1 MATRRYGFCMKKIFF
16 FLFLLFPLVVASQT
30 LKDAKEFQALSKKMC
45 AKSSECMKEKLKD
58 LPPEQR
64 KMVESQFVNGN
75 VCESRYK
82 NYIVEGQKPTNE
94 KPTKKLTK
102 QDIEDMKRCAKEMA
116 SFSCSDLEEGKVPE
130 SCEKFQSPEE

>member
-1 MATRRYGFCMKKIFF
+1 MAEKGYVIFMKKISL
-16 FLFLLFPLVVASQT
+16 FLFLCFPFIITSQT

-45 AKSSECMKEKLKD
+45 AKTSECMKEKLKD

-82 NYIVEGQKPTNE
+82 QYIVEGQKPSNE
-94 KPTKKLTK
+94 KPTRKLTK
-102 QDIEDMKRCAKEMA
+102 QDIEDMKQCTKEMA
-116 SFSCSDLEEGKVPE
+116 AFSCAELEEGKIPQA
-130 SCEKFQSPEE
+130 CEKFQAEEE

>member
-1 MATRRYGFCMKKIFF
+1 MKKILLVSLF
-16 FLFLLFPLVVASQT
+16 FLPFLLTSQS

-45 AKSSECMKEKLKD
+45 AKSSECMKEKLKE
-58 LPPEQR
+58 LPADQR

-82 NYIVEGQKPTNE
+82 NYVVEGQKPTND

-102 QDIEDMKRCAKEMA
+102 EDIENMKKCAKDMTT
-116 SFSCSDLEEGKVPE
+116 FSCADLEEGKVPE
-130 SCEKFQSPEE
+130 SCEKFQEED

>member
-1 MATRRYGFCMKKIFF
+1 MKKIFT
-16 FLFLLFPLVVASQT
+16 LGLILFPLLITSQT

-82 NYIVEGQKPTNE
+82 HYVVDGQKPSND

-102 QDIEDMKRCAKEMA
+102 QDIEDMKQCAKEMA
-116 SFSCSDLEEGKVPE
+116 AFSCADLEDGKVP
-130 SCEKFQSPEE
+130 SACEKFQSDED

>member
-1 MATRRYGFCMKKIFF
+1 MKKISILLI
-16 FLFLLFPLVVASQT
+16 FLTPLLITSQT

-45 AKSSECMKEKLKD
+45 AKTSECMKEKLKD
-58 LPPEQR
+58 LPADQR

-82 NYIVEGQKPTNE
+82 NYLVEGQKPAND

-102 QDIEDMKRCAKEMA
+102 QDLEDMKKCAKEMA
-116 SFSCSDLEEGKVPE
+116 AFSCADLEDGKVPE
-130 SCEKFQSPEE
+130 SCEKFQEED

>member
-1 MATRRYGFCMKKIFF
+1 MKKILTLV
-16 FLFLLFPLVVASQT
+16 LFLLPLIITSQT

-45 AKSSECMKEKLKD
+45 AKTSECMKEKLKD

-82 NYIVEGQKPTNE
+82 QYVVDGQKPSASD
-94 KPTKKLTK
+94 KPSKKLTK
-102 QDIEDMKRCAKEMA
+102 QDIEDMKQCAKEMA
-116 SFSCSDLEEGKVPE
+116 AFSCADLEEGKVP
-130 SCEKFQSPEE
+130 SACEKFQSEEE

>member
-1 MATRRYGFCMKKIFF
+1 MKKI
-16 FLFLLFPLVVASQT
+16 LTLGLILFPLLITSQT

-82 NYIVEGQKPTNE
+82 HYVVDGQKPSND

-102 QDIEDMKRCAKEMA
+102 QDIEDMKQCAKEMA
-116 SFSCSDLEEGKVPE
+116 AFSCADLEDGKVP
-130 SCEKFQSPEE
+130 SACEKFQSDED

>member
-1 MATRRYGFCMKKIFF
+1 MKKILLVSLF
-16 FLFLLFPLVVASQT
+16 FLPFLLTSQS

-45 AKSSECMKEKLKD
+45 AKSSECMKEKLKE
-58 LPPEQR
+58 LPADQR

-82 NYIVEGQKPTNE
+82 NYVVEGQKPTND

-102 QDIEDMKRCAKEMA
+102 EDIENMKKCAKDMA
-116 SFSCSDLEEGKVPE
+116 TFSCADLEEGKVPE
-130 SCEKFQSPEE
+130 SCEKFQEED

>member
-1 MATRRYGFCMKKIFF
+1 MKKIFLISLF
-16 FLFLLFPLVVASQT
+16 FLPLLITSQT

-45 AKSSECMKEKLKD
+45 AKTSECMKEKLKD
-58 LPPEQR
+58 LPADQR

-82 NYIVEGQKPTNE
+82 NYLVEGQKPAND

-102 QDIEDMKRCAKEMA
+102 QDLEDMKKCAKEMA
-116 SFSCSDLEEGKVPE
+116 AFSCADLEDGKVPE
-130 SCEKFQSPEE
+130 SCEKFQEED

>member
-1 MATRRYGFCMKKIFF
+1 MKKIFLISLF
-16 FLFLLFPLVVASQT
+16 FLPLLITSQT

-45 AKSSECMKEKLKD
+45 AKTSECMKEKLKD
-58 LPPEQR
+58 LPADQR

-82 NYIVEGQKPTNE
+82 NYVVEGQKPAND

-102 QDIEDMKRCAKEMA
+102 QDLEDMKKCAKEMA
-116 SFSCSDLEEGKVPE
+116 AFSCADLEDGKVPE
-130 SCEKFQSPEE
+130 SCEKFQEED